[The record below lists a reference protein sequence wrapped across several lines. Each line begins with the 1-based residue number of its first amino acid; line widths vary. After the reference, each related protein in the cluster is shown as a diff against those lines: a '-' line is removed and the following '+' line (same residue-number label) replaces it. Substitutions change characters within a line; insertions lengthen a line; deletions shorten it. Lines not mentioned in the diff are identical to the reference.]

1 MREEDPTLK
10 PRLSHTFCKI
20 TDEEVQDEGVEK
32 FQWRGGVLDRVG
44 CQEYM
49 EPTDWLDDV
58 NYDIMQ
64 VKAVVG
70 EEKGHK
76 GYEVAMDTPVYQYL
90 ESK

>member
-1 MREEDPTLK
+1 
-10 PRLSHTFCKI
+10 
-20 TDEEVQDEGVEK
+20 
-32 FQWRGGVLDRVG
+32 
-44 CQEYM
+44 M